1 MKIWKTVGCLAL
13 LAAIICGCILLG
25 QSTEAG
31 AQTELPEEQG
41 EEQQQQGEEQGP
53 PEEQEPTEQEPVA
66 DSSTT
71 VSKTYSTG
79 LAFRSNGDGTCSVI
93 GVGACTAACILIPP
107 TSPDGDTVTAILP
120 GAFNASIV
128 GAIELPTTVTS
139 ITAESFS
146 GAARLTYIRV
156 ASGNPAYLEY
166 DGVLYSADGRTL
178 LYCPPMRAAR
188 DLSLHPELRRIS
200 AGAFADCTSFS
211 NVYFPGN
218 TAEWHSLIV
227 GDDNDA
233 LYAASLRFGTP

>member
-1 MKIWKTVGCLAL
+1 MKIWKTVGCLVL

-31 AQTELPEEQG
+31 AQTELPDEQDQEEQG
-41 EEQQQQGEEQGP
+41 EEQLPAG
-53 PEEQEPTEQEPVA
+53 EQEPSEQVPPE
-66 DSSTT
+66 DSSAT

-79 LAFRSNGDGTCSVI
+79 LSFRSNGDGTCSVI
-93 GVGACTAACILIPP
+93 GVGSCTAACILIPP
-107 TSPDGDTVTAILP
+107 TSPAGDTVTAVLP
-120 GAFNASIV
+120 GAFNESIV
-128 GAIELPTTVTS
+128 GAIELPSTVIS
-139 ITAESFS
+139 ITAESFA

-156 ASGNPAYLEY
+156 ASGNPAYVEY

-188 DLSLHPELRRIS
+188 DLSLHPELRRIA

-211 NVYFPGN
+211 NVYFPGT
-218 TAEWHSLIV
+218 TAEWHALIV

>member
-13 LAAIICGCILLG
+13 LAAIICGCIVLG

-31 AQTELPEEQG
+31 AQTDPSEEQG
-41 EEQQQQGEEQGP
+41 EEQQQMQEQAP
-53 PEEQEPTEQEPVA
+53 PEEQEPSGEEPPA

-93 GVGACTAACILIPP
+93 GVGSCTAACILVPP
-107 TSPDGDTVTAILP
+107 SSPTGDTVTAILP

-128 GAIELPTTVTS
+128 GAIELPTTVIS
-139 ITAESFS
+139 ITAESFA

-156 ASGNPAYLEY
+156 ASGNPAYVEY
-166 DGVLYSADGRTL
+166 DGALYSADGRTL

-188 DLSLHPELRRIS
+188 DLSLHPELRRIA

-211 NVYFPGN
+211 NVYFPGT
-218 TAEWHSLIV
+218 TAEWHALIV

>member
-31 AQTELPEEQG
+31 AQTEMPEEQG
-41 EEQQQQGEEQGP
+41 EEQQEQEQAP
-53 PEEQEPTEQEPVA
+53 PEEQEPSGQEPST

-79 LAFRSNGDGTCSVI
+79 LAFRSNGDGTCSVV
-93 GVGACTAACILIPP
+93 GVGTCTAACILIPP
-107 TSPDGDTVTAILP
+107 TSPDGDTVTAVLP
-120 GAFNASIV
+120 GAFDESIV
-128 GAIELPTTVTS
+128 GAIELPTSVIS

-146 GAARLTYIRV
+146 GAERLTYIRV
-156 ASGNPAYLEY
+156 ATGNPAYVEY

-178 LYCPPMRAAR
+178 IYCPPMRAER
-188 DLSLHPELRRIS
+188 DLSLHPELRRIA
-200 AGAFADCTSFS
+200 AGAFANCISFS
-211 NVYFPGN
+211 DVYFPGN
-218 TAEWHSLIV
+218 TAQWHALIV